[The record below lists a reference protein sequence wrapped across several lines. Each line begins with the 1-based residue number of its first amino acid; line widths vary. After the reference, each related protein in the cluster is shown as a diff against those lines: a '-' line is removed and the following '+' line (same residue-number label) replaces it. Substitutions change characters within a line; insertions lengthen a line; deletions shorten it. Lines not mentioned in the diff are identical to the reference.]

1 LETGWLESSD
11 FEVRSETSGG
21 REIRG
26 LDMGFD
32 SPTSGVYLCV
42 KVRSFSWFVER
53 LDYFGDM
60 NWGSGHVHED
70 GP

>member
-1 LETGWLESSD
+1 MD
-11 FEVRSETSGG
+11 
-21 REIRG
+21 
-26 LDMGFD
+26 FD

>member
-1 LETGWLESSD
+1 
-11 FEVRSETSGG
+11 
-21 REIRG
+21 
-26 LDMGFD
+26 MGFD

-60 NWGSGHVHED
+60 NWVLDMSMKTVLDVRLQVKGV
-70 GP
+70 